1 MVSVSI
7 RKKSSRYY
15 ARFYDKGRSPK
26 RKEVSLGTSRKSV
39 AKPKLRRLENAL
51 AEGTYDPWNG
61 GWLMSDRVLA
71 DAGDAFIDTKKKAGL
86 RPNTISVYTYVLKGL
101 QEHTPPGI
109 MVRDVAPEHV
119 RTYVHAPKD
128 KGGEKVPVSNATK
141 RHRHSHLRTFF
152 RWAINQGWADENP
165 IEQVQK
171 PRKEEKK
178 KAFLQPEDVEQMLTT
193 IDAHRKLQQGEP
205 GPTPQDEW
213 LKEIIVVAIGT
224 GLRRGELLNLRWA
237 DVDLEGGRLFVRHR
251 DDFKAKNGH
260 ERAVPLVGDAHD
272 VLQAMFERREPIP
285 GERVFIDARGQS
297 PRPDRVSKRFKFYVR
312 KAKLPERESLHFHS
326 LRHTT
331 ASWLT
336 MKNVPK
342 KVVAEVLGHTTT
354 RMADVYSHLAPGAT
368 EQAMEKTFSG
378 EEG

>member
-1 MVSVSI
+1 MASVSL
-7 RKKSSRYY
+7 RKKSGRYY
-15 ARFYDKGRSPK
+15 ARFYDKNRSPK

-39 AKPKLRRLENAL
+39 AKPKLRRLENDL
-51 AEGTYDPWNG
+51 AEGKYDPWNG
-61 GWLMSDRVLA
+61 GWLVSDQVLA
-71 DAGDAFIDTKKKAGL
+71 DAGDAFIEAKEKAGL

-119 RTYVHAPKD
+119 RSYVHAPKD
-128 KGGEKVPVSNATK
+128 KGAEKVPVSNATK

-152 RWAINQGWADENP
+152 RWAADQGWTDENP
-165 IEQVQK
+165 VDQVQK

-178 KAFLQPEDVEQMLTT
+178 KAFLQPEDVDQILAA
-193 IDAHRKLQQGEP
+193 IDAHRKLQRGEP
-205 GPTPQDEW
+205 GPTPQDRW

-224 GLRRGELLNLRWA
+224 GLRRGELLNLRWV
-237 DVDLEGGRLFVRHR
+237 DVDFEGRRILVRNR
-251 DDFKAKNGH
+251 GNFKAKNGH
-260 ERAVPLVGDAHD
+260 ERSVPLVGDAHK
-272 VLQAMFERREPIP
+272 VLEAMYDKREPIP
-285 GERVFIDARGQS
+285 TERVFIDAGGSS

-312 KAKLPERESLHFHS
+312 QAKLPERESLHFHS

-342 KVVAEVLGHTTT
+342 KVVADVLGHTTT

-368 EQAMEKTFSG
+368 EKAMEKTFSG
-378 EEG
+378 EGG